1 MNNQT
6 VEVMA
11 KARRELVRW
20 GLLQSLHVAAPEGCT
35 VPLLRTVVEGV
46 YSDATEH
53 EVEKE
58 LDYLR
63 ERGLVHV
70 TKHDVLP
77 TFAKLTRDGTDVVEY
92 TVSCEPGIAR
102 PRK

>member
-1 MNNQT
+1 MSNQT
-6 VEVMA
+6 VEMMA

-35 VPLLRTVVEGV
+35 VPLLRTVIVGV

-58 LDYLR
+58 LDYLK
-63 ERGLVHV
+63 ERGLIHLS
-70 TKHDVLP
+70 KP
-77 TFAKLTRDGTDVVEY
+77 EMQPAYAKLTRDGTDVVEY
-92 TVSCEPGIAR
+92 TVSCEAGIAR